1 MAIHIQRRKFIG
13 TVGSAI
19 AWPLA
24 VRAQQAERVRRI
36 GALML
41 YAENDRVGESRSVVF
56 RQELEKLGWTL
67 GRNLTIDFHWGVG
80 DDDWI
85 RAAAAQ
91 LLARAPD
98 LVLANGSAT
107 VRPMQQATRTVPVIF
122 IGGGGDPVA
131 EGFVQSLAHPG
142 GNLTGFTVLEP
153 SIGAKLLELLKE
165 IAPRVSHIT
174 IVVNPDSISSQ
185 HLVASA
191 AAAAQKFA
199 VQVVT
204 MPARQAAE
212 ITTGLAALAGERGN
226 GLIVPPD
233 PATNTHRKLI
243 VELAAGHRLPAIYG
257 LRSAT
262 AEGGLMSYGVDLSDL
277 FRKAAV
283 YADRILKGEKPAD
296 LPVQQPTRFEMV
308 VNLKAAKAL
317 GLTVPM
323 TLQAAADEVI
333 E

>member
-1 MAIHIQRRKFIG
+1 MFDVNRREFITLFG
-13 TVGSAI
+13 GAAVD
-19 AWPLA
+19 WPLA
-24 VRAQQAERVRRI
+24 ALAQPSERMRRI

-41 YAENDRVGESRSVVF
+41 YAENDPVGQSRSVVF
-56 RQELEKLGWTL
+56 RQELEKLGWTV
-67 GRNLTIDFHWGVG
+67 GRNLMIDLHWGVG

-91 LLARAPD
+91 LLEHAPD

-107 VRPMQQATRTVPVIF
+107 VRPMQQLTRTVPVIF

-165 IAPRVSHIT
+165 IAPRVSHVT
-174 IVVNPDSISSQ
+174 IMLNPDSISSQ
-185 HLVASA
+185 RLAASA

-199 VQVVT
+199 VEVVT
-204 MPARQAAE
+204 MPAREPAE
-212 ITTGLAALAGERGN
+212 IATALVALAGERGD

-243 VELAAGHRLPAIYG
+243 VELAAGQRLPAIYG
-257 LRSAT
+257 LRSPT
-262 AEGGLMSYGVDLSDL
+262 AEGGLMFYGVDLPDL

-283 YADRILKGEKPAD
+283 YADRILRGEKPAD
-296 LPVQQPTRFEMV
+296 LPVQQPTKFELV
-308 VNLKAAKAL
+308 INLKAAKAL
-317 GLTVPM
+317 GLTVPDKLLA
-323 TLQAAADEVI
+323 TADEVI